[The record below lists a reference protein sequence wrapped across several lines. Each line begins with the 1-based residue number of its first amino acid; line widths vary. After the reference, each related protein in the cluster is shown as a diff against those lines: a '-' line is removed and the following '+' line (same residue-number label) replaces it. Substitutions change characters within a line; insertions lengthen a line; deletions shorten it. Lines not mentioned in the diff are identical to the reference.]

1 MFLRARVGV
10 SGVVASES
18 VRQDVGGI
26 FAPKESVGGDAG
38 TGGGAGAGAGAGS
51 GSVVVVV
58 IFMSNSAGMA
68 AVDAFLWDDDDVD
81 DMVEEGKLK
90 R

>member
-1 MFLRARVGV
+1 MKA
-10 SGVVASES
+10 SGKMLAAFSRQKKVWEVMLVPVVVVCA
-18 VRQDVGGI
+18 
-26 FAPKESVGGDAG
+26 
-38 TGGGAGAGAGAGS
+38 GGAG
-51 GSVVVVV
+51 VVLVVVLVVV
-58 IFMSNSAGMA
+58 IFMPNFAGMA